1 MNRIRLRTLT
11 CPPIVTLLSVKAAVD
26 SFTLST
32 TDPRLSTL
40 DLLIIS
46 YSTFIKGL
54 CLHHW
59 FLKLKPL
66 RKPLGSLL
74 LNWLQKPLVSL
85 LLNWLLKPLV
95 SLLLN
100 WLLKPLVSLLL
111 NWLLKPLVS
120 LLLNWLLKPLV
131 SLLLNWLLK
140 PLVSLLLNW
149 LLKPLVSLLLN
160 WLLKPLVSLLL
171 NWLLKPLV
179 SLLEHQS
186 LRVLRQITPLWN
198 SMTDRTNYQNLSQTP
213 TSSHCSTGNHSI
225 EMLPFGVFVLYR
237 FQLINDSPSLFIN
250 THGSPDLH
258 KWEFMQLCD
267 SHWISRFNSYFFPF

>member
-59 FLKLKPL
+59 LLKLKLL
-66 RKPLGSLL
+66 R
-74 LNWLQKPLVSL
+74 KPLVSL

-95 SLLLN
+95 SLRLN
-100 WLLKPLVSLLL
+100 WLLKPLVSLRL

-120 LLLNWLLKPLV
+120 LRLNWLLKPLVSCDWLESWLLKLLVSLLLNRLLKPLV
-131 SLLLNWLLK
+131 SLLLN
-140 PLVSLLLNW
+140 
-149 LLKPLVSLLLN
+149 
-160 WLLKPLVSLLL
+160 
-171 NWLLKPLV
+171 
-179 SLLEHQS
+179 
-186 LRVLRQITPLWN
+186 LRFLT
-198 SMTDRTNYQNLSQTP
+198 
-213 TSSHCSTGNHSI
+213 
-225 EMLPFGVFVLYR
+225 
-237 FQLINDSPSLFIN
+237 
-250 THGSPDLH
+250 
-258 KWEFMQLCD
+258 
-267 SHWISRFNSYFFPF
+267 